1 MVRAEL
7 NVRRLLHGHGVAEAL
22 ACASRSIR
30 RMSEAQRAAA
40 YARLAGAPATGRVRD
55 LDAAG
60 YGPPSGHGNTVAHW
74 APFIHIGV

>member
-1 MVRAEL
+1 
-7 NVRRLLHGHGVAEAL
+7 
-22 ACASRSIR
+22 
-30 RMSEAQRAAA
+30 MSEAQRAAA

-60 YGPPSGHGNTVAHW
+60 YGPQIGHGNTVAHW